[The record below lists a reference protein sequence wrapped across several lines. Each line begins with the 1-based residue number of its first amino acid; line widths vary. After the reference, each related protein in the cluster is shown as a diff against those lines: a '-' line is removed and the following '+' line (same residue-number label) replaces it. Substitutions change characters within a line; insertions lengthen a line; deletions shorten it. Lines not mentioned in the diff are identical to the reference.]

1 MTECPLCFERYRDD
15 ESGLHVP
22 RILQCGHGACQG
34 CYAKMLVTVNAE
46 PNAHVKKLE
55 CPECREVTAVPR
67 GRADRLQ
74 KVFGLLR

>member
-1 MTECPLCFERYRDD
+1 
-15 ESGLHVP
+15 
-22 RILQCGHGACQG
+22 
-34 CYAKMLVTVNAE
+34 MLRPINAE
-46 PNAHVKKLE
+46 NDAKKLE